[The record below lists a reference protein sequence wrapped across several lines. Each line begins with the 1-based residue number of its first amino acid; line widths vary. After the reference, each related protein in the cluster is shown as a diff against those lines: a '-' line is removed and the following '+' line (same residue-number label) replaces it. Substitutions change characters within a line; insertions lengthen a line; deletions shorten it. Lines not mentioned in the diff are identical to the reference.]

1 MAPPEVRQPYAST
14 VRLWD
19 ARQQAELDALPQSN
33 FWTRR
38 SVTARLGLLPL
49 VVTPTV
55 LVVGILSSLAT
66 AHWLVVTACLT
77 LFVLLVLSPYVFAPA
92 WFIRANFGA
101 WSVSDAA
108 AATWKG
114 PGLP

>member
-1 MAPPEVRQPYAST
+1 MRQPYASI
-14 VRLWD
+14 VRSWD
-19 ARQQAELDALPQSN
+19 ACLQAELDALLQSN
-33 FWTRR
+33 SCTRR
-38 SVTARLGLLPL
+38 IVLARLGLLLL
-49 VVTPTV
+49 VVTATV
-55 LVVGILSSLAT
+55 LVAGLLASLAT

-101 WSVSDAA
+101 WSVSDAD